1 MRRIALLT
9 SLFSLTLCL
18 SGCGVER
25 LIFPV
30 FGPEYLSEP
39 PAPLG
44 PFAFQ
49 ERRVELDERA
59 DGDPLGITVFEP
71 VGATG
76 PRPALVWV
84 LGVNNRAHYHQSFHE
99 NMASW
104 GYVEIVPDTRD
115 INFLDFKYHRR
126 NVSNALLA
134 FDLAVS
140 GELGVQLDAE
150 QMAFGGY
157 SVGATMAAFAAAQEP
172 RAKAVVFWAP
182 SPSPLWNGVEPDE
195 LLPNVTQPSL
205 FILGQKDIVAPADG
219 WPKEMQERMIQSEK
233 RIFVI
238 PEGVHLFFQQPS
250 GVDDR
255 NPPTNTT
262 RPEQMHIAIEETR
275 SWLNAKMEFNQP

>member
-1 MRRIALLT
+1 MKRIAFLI
-9 SLFSLTLCL
+9 SLFFLTLSL

-25 LIFPV
+25 LLFPV

-39 PAPLG
+39 PSPPG

-49 ERRVELDERA
+49 ERRVELSQGA
-59 DGDPLGITVFEP
+59 DGEPLGITVFEP

-76 PRPALVWV
+76 PRPALVWM

-115 INFLDFKYHRR
+115 ISFVDFQYHRR

-134 FDLAVS
+134 FDLAVK
-140 GELGVQLDAE
+140 GELGIQVDVE
-150 QMAFGGY
+150 KMAFGGY

-172 RAKAVVFWAP
+172 RCKALAFWAP
-182 SPSPLWNGVEPDE
+182 SPSPLWNGVKPDE

-205 FILGQKDIVAPADG
+205 FIIGQKDIVAPIEG
-219 WPKEMQERMIQSEK
+219 WPTEMQQRMTQSEK
-233 RIFVI
+233 KVLVI

-262 RPEQMHIAIEETR
+262 RQEQMRIAIGETR
-275 SWLNAKMEFNQP
+275 SWLNEKLGFSQP